1 MKIAIV
7 GPGAIGCLFAGL
19 LSRAGQE
26 VWLIDH
32 DASRAR
38 QLARRGIHVSG
49 LSGEFHASVRA
60 TAEPK
65 EVSGAELSLI
75 AVKAYHT
82 SEAALAAQSAL
93 SPTGAALTLQNGL
106 GNVETLQQALGAE
119 RVLGGSTAQGATLI
133 SQGQVHHA
141 GLGPTIIGEPG
152 GTISERLL
160 AIKTAFVGAGI
171 QTELT
176 ADLPSVLWEK
186 LVVNAGINPV
196 ATLAQVRNGG
206 IMESAH
212 LRLALRLAVTE
223 AAQVAGRLGI
233 RLAHQDVVAHTEEVC
248 QRTANNINSMLQ
260 DVRRQR
266 RTEVEAINGAVARHG
281 AAQGLPTPTNALL
294 SALIHG
300 IEETYSAR
308 RVP

>member
-1 MKIAIV
+1 MRIAII
-7 GPGAIGCLFAGL
+7 GPGAIGCLLAGML
-19 LSRAGQE
+19 GRAGHE

-38 QLARRGIHVSG
+38 QLARRGVYVSG
-49 LSGEFHASVRA
+49 LSGEFHASVQA
-60 TAEPK
+60 TARPE
-65 EVSGAELSLI
+65 EVGGAELALV
-75 AVKAYHT
+75 AVKAYAT
-82 SEAALAAQSAL
+82 AEAAPAARRAL
-93 SPTGAALTLQNGL
+93 SATGLALTLQNGL
-106 GNVETLQQALGAE
+106 GNVEALQQALGAD

-133 SQGQVHHA
+133 SLGQVHHA
-141 GLGPTIIGEPG
+141 GLGPTVVGEPG

-160 AIKTAFVGAGI
+160 AVQSVFSAAGI

-176 ADLPSVLWEK
+176 TDLASILWAK
-186 LVVNAGINPV
+186 LAVNAGINPV

-212 LRLALRLAVTE
+212 LRQVLRLAVTE
-223 AAQVAGRLGI
+223 AVEVARRLGV
-233 RLAHQDVVAHTEEVC
+233 RLPPGDLVEHTEEVC

-266 RTEVEAINGAVARHG
+266 RTEVDAINGAVVRHG
-281 AAQGLPTPTNALL
+281 AAQELPTPANAILA
-294 SALIHG
+294 ALIHG

-308 RVP
+308 KSP